1 MGVRPGSFRKQSGLP
16 LRKEDDEHN
25 SFSVHSPWVCH
36 THGSLLLYLLL
47 FPLRL
52 FAFAERRF
60 FV

>member
-36 THGSLLLYLLL
+36 THGSLLLYLPAVSPSP
-47 FPLRL
+47 F
-52 FAFAERRF
+52 RF
-60 FV
+60 CGKAIFV